1 MTSTPNQPTP
11 AGLDD
16 IQLAPCPGC
25 PNCVSSDAAT
35 GTSHYI
41 TPFALYV
48 SAPQAW
54 TTLREILQS
63 QPRTKIVT
71 HHDNYLHA
79 EVSSRI
85 FGFIDDMEFHLR
97 PEQASIAVRSGARL
111 GYYDFGVNRKRINKL
126 RDQLR
131 AKGVIS

>member
-1 MTSTPNQPTP
+1 MTCTSNQPP
-11 AGLDD
+11 PMGSDD
-16 IQLAPCPGC
+16 IQLAPCPGR
-25 PNCVSSDAAT
+25 PNCVSSDAAA
-35 GTSHYI
+35 GTSHYV

-48 SAPQAW
+48 PAPQAW
-54 TTLREILQS
+54 TTLRDILQS

-85 FGFIDDMEFHLR
+85 FRFIDDMEFYLR
-97 PEQASIAVRSGARL
+97 PEQGSIAVRSAARI
-111 GYYDFGVNRKRINKL
+111 GYYDFGVNRNRINNL

-131 AKGVIS
+131 AKGVVS